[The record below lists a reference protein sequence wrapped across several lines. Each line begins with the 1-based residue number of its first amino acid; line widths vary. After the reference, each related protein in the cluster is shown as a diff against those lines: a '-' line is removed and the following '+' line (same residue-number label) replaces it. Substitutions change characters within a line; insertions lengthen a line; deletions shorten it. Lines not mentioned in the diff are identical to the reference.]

1 MLRAVAYCRYSSDNQ
16 REESIDAQVRAIK
29 EFCSRNDYSLNKIYT
44 DEAKTGTNDN
54 RKGFLDMIEDSGSSA
69 FEVCIVHKLDR
80 FARSK
85 YDSAIYK
92 KLLKDNGVRVVS
104 VLENL
109 DDSPESIIL
118 ESVLEGMAEYYSK
131 NLAREVM
138 KGMKETAL
146 QGKHNGG
153 MAPTGYDVA
162 PDKTYI
168 INDKEAEIVRKIFEM
183 YLAGNGYGIIAQYL
197 NDNGQCTKLGRLFT
211 KSSIRDILLNEKYT
225 GTYIFNKRL
234 SKKDNHKYKDD
245 DEIIKITD
253 AIPIIISKEDFL
265 AAKSKMDEK
274 KVGPRMNQERF
285 YLLTG
290 KIECGECGASYV
302 GSGYVPGRGGKKYP
316 IYSCTNKRSHICTNK
331 NIRQDLLENY
341 VILQLK
347 ENIFNKESIEKIT
360 SGIYIKLK
368 EINIINDKEKKN
380 LLEQEKSIQAKID
393 MAFDMAFDNKIS
405 KDLLARK
412 TNELEAQLKD
422 VQANKASLERKD
434 YSWLNEAKIKKFLLA
449 SMENLDTEDPEV
461 KRKVI
466 ETFVYKIIVYVDHI
480 DVTYKVEPSD
490 TNKTLDS
497 DKVGGGEPCLTLSL
511 SINRTDLYNTK
522 TIA

>member
-29 EFCSRNDYSLNKIYT
+29 EYCSRNNYSLIRTYT

-54 RKGFLDMIEDSGSSA
+54 RKGFLDMIDDSSKGT
-69 FEVCIVHKLDR
+69 FNICIVHKLDR
-80 FARSK
+80 FTRSK

-92 KLLKDNGVRVVS
+92 KLLKDNDVRVVS

-153 MAPTGYDVA
+153 TPPLGYDVA

-168 INDKEAEIVRKIFEM
+168 LNNEEVVSVKKIFKM
-183 YLAGNGYGIIAQYL
+183 YLAGSGYGLIAQNL

-211 KSSIRDILLNEKYT
+211 KNSIHDILLNEKYT

-245 DEIIKITD
+245 ADIIRIEN
-253 AIPIIISKEDFL
+253 ALPVIISKEDFL
-265 AAKSKMDEK
+265 KVKSKMDGK
-274 KVGPRMNQERF
+274 KVGPRMNQKRF

-290 KIECGECGASYV
+290 KIICGECGAAYV
-302 GSGYVPGRGGKKYP
+302 GSGYVPGRNGKKYP
-316 IYSCTNKRSHICTNK
+316 IYSCTNKRSHICSNK

-341 VILQLK
+341 VITQLK
-347 ENIFNKESIEKIT
+347 ENIFNIEAIEKIT
-360 SGIYIKLK
+360 SGIYKKLI
-368 EINIINDKEKKN
+368 EINTSAEKEKKSLN
-380 LLEQEKSIQAKID
+380 IQEKSIQSKID
-393 MAFDMAFDNKIS
+393 MAFDMAFDGKIS
-405 KDLLARK
+405 KDLLAKK
-412 TNELEAQLKD
+412 TNELEVQLND
-422 VQANKASLERKD
+422 IVQKQSELKNKD
-434 YSWLNEAKIKKFLLA
+434 YSWLDEIKIKKFLLS
-449 SMENLDTEDPEV
+449 SMENLENEDSEV

-466 ETFVYKIIVYVDHI
+466 ETFVHKIIISVDRI
-480 DVTYKVEPSD
+480 DVTYKVEPSSS
-490 TNKTLDS
+490 NKNVDS
-497 DKVGGGEPCLTLSL
+497 DKVGGGEPYLTLSL
-511 SINRTDLYNTK
+511 SVKRSELYK
-522 TIA
+522 